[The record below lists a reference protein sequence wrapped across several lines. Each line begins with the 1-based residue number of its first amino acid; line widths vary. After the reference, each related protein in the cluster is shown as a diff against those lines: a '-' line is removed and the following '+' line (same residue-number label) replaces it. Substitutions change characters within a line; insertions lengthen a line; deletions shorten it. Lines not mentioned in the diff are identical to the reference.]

1 MNNRSYPLRLT
12 LALAACALLVLA
24 APWRAQ
30 AQRAEATEASV
41 KAAFLY
47 KFAGYVEWPP
57 DALAAPDAPFAIG
70 VIADDAVAGELAQIV
85 PGRSVAGHPVALK
98 RLGEGDSPKGL
109 QLLFVGGANPG
120 RYAALIAAAQKGGA
134 LVVTESERGLAA
146 GATINFV
153 SANEHVGFEVSLESA
168 QRSGL
173 HISSRMLAVARRVVQ
188 KGA

>member
-1 MNNRSYPLRLT
+1 MNKRSSLLRSA
-12 LALAACALLVLA
+12 LALLTGALLLW
-24 APWRAQ
+24 APWSVRAQ
-30 AQRAEATEASV
+30 HLEATEASV

-57 DALAAPDAPFAIG
+57 DTLGSSGSPFTIG
-70 VIADDAVAGELAQIV
+70 VIGSDAVAEDLASLI
-85 PGRSVAGHPVALK
+85 PGRNVAGHPVAL
-98 RLGEGDSPKGL
+98 RQLGDGDSPKGL

-134 LVVTESERGLAA
+134 LVVSESDRGLAA

-173 HISSRMLAVARRVVQ
+173 RISSRMLAVARRVVQ

>member
-1 MNNRSYPLRLT
+1 MNNRSSPLRLA
-12 LALAACALLVLA
+12 LALAACLLLVA

-57 DALAAPDAPFAIG
+57 DALAGPGTPFTIG
-70 VIADDAVAGELAQIV
+70 VIGADAVAEALAQIA

-98 RLGEGDSPKGL
+98 QLGEGDPAKGV

-146 GATINFV
+146 GAAINFV
-153 SANEHVGFEVSLESA
+153 PANEHVGFEVSLESA

-173 HISSRMLAVARRVVQ
+173 RISSRMLAVARRVVQ